1 MADEKTRP
9 DDTINSPDSEDIESL
24 RKQRDESNARYKAL
38 QRQLDKQK
46 KQNKASLDTQLEARF
61 NELKTGMNGI
71 LSMLGSSDL
80 LDDAGKQSVASLK
93 ESMRSQAAETVGAT
107 RAQQRIVNLLQR
119 VDLEW
124 EDERLSNARDA
135 WESGNIE
142 DAIHH
147 TEDVVSEMRVEA
159 AVATQAAKVA
169 RTTPDMGSSTV
180 GRGVAG
186 MSSAELGKRLQEARL
201 RGDKSFFHNNKD
213 EIMRQYGRR

>member
-9 DDTINSPDSEDIESL
+9 DDTTNSPDSEDIESL
-24 RKQRDESNARYKAL
+24 RKQRDESMAAYKAL

-107 RAQQRIVNLLQR
+107 RAQQRIISLLQR

-124 EDERLSNARDA
+124 EDERLVRAREA
-135 WESGNIE
+135 WESGNTE
-142 DAIHH
+142 DAIHY

-159 AVATQAAKVA
+159 AVAEQAAKVA
-169 RTTPDMGSSTV
+169 RITPDMGSSTV
-180 GRGVAG
+180 GGGVAG

-201 RGDKSFFHNNKD
+201 RGDKAFFHNNKD